1 MRTIWTLAKKDL
13 LLLVREPVALFFVL
27 AFPLVFGVL
36 FGMIFSGGGD
46 GGSGEMSVLVVDRDG
61 TDASRL
67 LIETID
73 RNEAVG
79 VEIVED
85 AEAAR
90 DRVRLGDAVALLV
103 VPEGYGAGVEGIFAG
118 RSPPAIGGAIDPA
131 RRAEAGVLEG
141 VVTAAGFEVLAGT
154 LADFELLDGALAEAQ
169 ASLREDAGVDA
180 ITRGLMGT
188 MLGTGRTL
196 AQRGLEAEAD
206 AGEGD
211 AAEDD
216 AAAGLGGFQPAGL
229 ELESVA
235 RVRGKRPNA
244 FELTFPQA
252 AAWALV
258 GCVTGFGMSLV
269 NERSKGTLLRLVVA
283 PIARWQVIAGKGL
296 ACFLA
301 SVLVLVAL
309 QVLGGLA
316 FGVRVH
322 SMPMLALAIG
332 CIAFGFVGLMMLLA
346 SLAQTEGAAEGFV
359 RAVLLVM
366 ALIGGAGVPL
376 FFMPGWMRFV
386 SGVSPFR
393 WAINALEGA
402 SFRAY
407 SLGEMLVPCGVLVGI
422 GVVGLGLAAV
432 RFRRWTV

>member
-1 MRTIWTLAKKDL
+1 MKDL
-13 LLLVREPVALFFVL
+13 RLLTREPVALFFVL

-36 FGMIFSGGGD
+36 FGLIFSGGGD

-73 RNEAVG
+73 GNEAVG
-79 VEIVED
+79 VEIVDD

-90 DRVRLGDAVALLV
+90 DRVRVGDAVALLV
-103 VPEGYGAGVEGIFAG
+103 VPLGYGEGVEGIFTG

-154 LADFELLDGALAEAQ
+154 LSDFGLLDGALAEAQ
-169 ASLREDAGVDA
+169 ASLREDEGVDA

-196 AQRGLEAEAD
+196 AQRGMATDAPAD
-206 AGEGD
+206 AGDGAGEHAD
-211 AAEDD
+211 AED
-216 AAAGLGGFQPAGL
+216 AGGGLAGFAPAGL

-235 RVRGKRPNA
+235 RVRGQNPSA

-301 SVLVLVAL
+301 SVVVLLAL
-309 QVLGGLA
+309 QVLGAVA
-316 FGVRVH
+316 FGVRVE
-322 SMPMLALAIG
+322 SLWMLALAIG
-332 CIAFGFVGLMMLLA
+332 CIAFGFVGVMMLLA

-376 FFMPGWMRFV
+376 FFMPSWMRFV

-402 SFRAY
+402 SYRAF